1 MIDAREIGKLA
12 GLYDRYAN
20 ALDPLTPECQTAK
33 RQFYARLDALY
44 QQFAEGVE
52 FDAFR
57 LEAVRLCK
65 EYLRK
70 NP

>member
-1 MIDAREIGKLA
+1 MIDVGEIGKLA
-12 GLYDRYAN
+12 ELYDRYAN
-20 ALDPLTPECQTAK
+20 ALDPTTPESKQAK

-44 QQFAEGVE
+44 LQAGQGTE

-57 LEAVRLCK
+57 LELVHRCK

-70 NP
+70 NL

>member
-1 MIDAREIGKLA
+1 MIDVSEVGNLA
-12 GLYDRYAN
+12 ELYDRYAN
-20 ALDPLTPECQTAK
+20 ALDPITPESKQAK

-44 QQFAEGVE
+44 QQAGEGAN

-57 LEAVRLCK
+57 LELVRRCK

>member
-1 MIDAREIGKLA
+1 MIDVGDIGKLA
-12 GLYDRYAN
+12 EVYDRYVN
-20 ALDPLTPECQTAK
+20 ALDPTTRENKQAK

-44 QQFAEGVE
+44 QRCGEGTD

-57 LEAVRLCK
+57 LELVRHCK

>member
-1 MIDAREIGKLA
+1 MIDAHEIAKLA
-12 GLYDRYAN
+12 DFYDRYAN
-20 ALDPLTPECQTAK
+20 ALDPTASERQQAK

-44 QQFAEGVE
+44 QQFGQGIQ

-57 LEAVRLCK
+57 LEMIRHCK

-70 NP
+70 NL